1 MQRVILHCD
10 MNSFYASCELVCD
23 PRLCGQP
30 VAVGGDIRQR
40 RGIVLSA
47 TQEARAYGVKTG
59 MALWQA
65 ARLCPR
71 LVTLPARFDRYAD
84 FSKRFHAICAGQS
97 PLVESFGLDECWID
111 LSSPGLTLEEGVD
124 TANRLRERVKRE
136 LGLTV
141 SIGVSWNK
149 VFAKLGSDMKK
160 PDAVTLISPENYQSL
175 VWPLPVS
182 ALLFIGPRTV
192 SKLSECGIFTIGDIA
207 LSPPGLM
214 QAMLGRS
221 GALHRRHARGQD
233 TSPVTGI
240 AAETAV
246 KSVGNSTTTPEDMTT
261 PEEVRRV
268 LTVLS
273 ESVSTRLRKGGLAGK
288 CIGLSIRDSKLYVR
302 SCQTT
307 IGHATALCG
316 EIIRSAMD
324 LFFRHGYER
333 FLPLRSVGISVEA
346 LCAIR
351 APEQLDLFGEA
362 RRREKELSLAE
373 TVDRIRQRYGP
384 AMIRRGTLLSG
395 DPLPA
400 VDDHHGDHTTLFCHE
415 ERAGLA
421 DERAR
426 PCVPHAS
433 DITSPVC
440 FSRLP

>member
-23 PRLCGQP
+23 PRLRGQP

-47 TQEARAYGVKTG
+47 TQEARAFGVKTG

-65 ARLCPR
+65 ARLCPH
-71 LVTLPARFDRYAD
+71 LVTLPAHFDRYAD
-84 FSKRFHAICAGQS
+84 FSKRFRAICAGQS

-111 LSSPGLTLEEGVD
+111 LSAPDLTLEGGVD
-124 TANRLRERVKRE
+124 TANQLRERVKRE

-141 SIGVSWNK
+141 SVGVSWNK

-160 PDAVTLISPENYQSL
+160 PDAVTLISPDNYQSL

-182 ALLFIGPRTV
+182 ALLFIGPQTV
-192 SKLSECGIFTIGDIA
+192 SRLAECGIFTIGDIA

-214 QAMLGRS
+214 QTMLGKS
-221 GALHRRHARGQD
+221 GVLHRQHAWGKD
-233 TSPVTGI
+233 NSTVTSI

-246 KSVGNSTTTPEDMTT
+246 KSVGNSTTTPEDMKT

-268 LTVLS
+268 LTILS

-302 SCQTT
+302 SCQKT
-307 IGHATALCG
+307 IDHATALCG
-316 EIIRSAMD
+316 EIIRSAME
-324 LFFRHGYER
+324 LFSRHGYER
-333 FLPLRSVGISVEA
+333 FLPLRSVGVSVEA
-346 LCAIR
+346 LCAIH

-362 RRREKELSLAE
+362 RRREKELCLAN

-384 AMIRRGTLLSG
+384 TMIRRGSLLS
-395 DPLPA
+395 DAPFPP
-400 VDDHHGDHTTLFCHE
+400 VDDHHGDHTTLFSHE
-415 ERAGLA
+415 EGTSFS
-421 DERAR
+421 DEH
-426 PCVPHAS
+426 PW
-433 DITSPVC
+433 
-440 FSRLP
+440 